1 MKTFKNIV
9 TLFIGFLFIQFAI
22 ASDLISAKE
31 LSKISKEK
39 NVIVISA
46 QKTAAY
52 QDFHITG
59 SINLPPKDLTTDE
72 PTPYTCKTPAQ
83 MAAIIGKKGVSE
95 NNTIIIYDE
104 GSSKYSGRLYW
115 VFKYLGA
122 KDVKILDGGIKS
134 WQAIRKPV
142 TKTTTKLAATTFN
155 LDVQKQLLASLETVK
170 TATTSKSYAI
180 IDARSDSEYEGT
192 NETQLRKGHIPN
204 AIHVEYTSII
214 NSDGTLKTAEEMKA
228 IYVAKGVTPDK
239 TVIIYCKS
247 SVRAAIE
254 YMALSSILNYPN
266 VMVYDGAFYEWEYE
280 DNTDVVGS

>member
-1 MKTFKNIV
+1 MKTFKSFIA
-9 TLFIGFLFIQFAI
+9 LFIGFLFIQVTI

-31 LSKISKEK
+31 LSKILKEK

-59 SINLPPKDLTTDE
+59 SINLPPKDLTTDD
-72 PTPYTCKTPAQ
+72 PTPYTCKSPAQ
-83 MAAIIGKKGVSE
+83 MAAIIGKKGVTE
-95 NNTIIIYDE
+95 TNTIVIYDE

-142 TKTTTKLAATTFN
+142 TKTTTKLAAKTFT
-155 LDVQKQLLASLETVK
+155 LSVQNQLIANLETVK
-170 TATTSKSYAI
+170 TATTSDNYAI
-180 IDARSDSEYEGT
+180 IDARSNEEYAGT
-192 NETQLRKGHIPN
+192 NETSLRKGHIPN

-214 NSDGTLKTAEEMKA
+214 NKDGTLKTAEEMKA